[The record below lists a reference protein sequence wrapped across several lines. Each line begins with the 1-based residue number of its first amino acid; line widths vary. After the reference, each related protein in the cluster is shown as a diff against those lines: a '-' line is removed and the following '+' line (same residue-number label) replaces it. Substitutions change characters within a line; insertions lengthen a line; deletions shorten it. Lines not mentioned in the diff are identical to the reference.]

1 MVNAY
6 EKDVV
11 LKALRD
17 LNVAA
22 GPVIARVL
30 AELNGWSE
38 RTTREWLRRMETAGM
53 VGRPG
58 GDRSGWMA
66 R

>member
-1 MVNAY
+1 MKPF

-11 LKALRD
+11 LPRLKE
-17 LNVAA
+17 LNQAA

-38 RTTREWLRRMETAGM
+38 RTTREWLRRLESAGM
-53 VGRPG
+53 VIRPM